1 MLSDTIKTKKG
12 SGVMESRLV
21 FHAHDSNG
29 NPLEVSM
36 PGGPRTSYI
45 WGYDQQYPVAKIE
58 NATRTQVESTLGVSP
73 GYHTGSG
80 GLNLTQGNTL
90 RNGLP
95 DSMVTTYTY
104 DPLVGVTSVTDPK
117 GNVTYYGYDA
127 YKRLEFVKDADGY
140 LVQEYKYNY
149 KD

>member
-1 MLSDTIKTKKG
+1 
-12 SGVMESRLV
+12 
-21 FHAHDSNG
+21 
-29 NPLEVSM
+29 
-36 PGGPRTSYI
+36 
-45 WGYDQQYPVAKIE
+45 
-58 NATRTQVESTLGVSP
+58 
-73 GYHTGSG
+73 
-80 GLNLTQGNTL
+80 
-90 RNGLP
+90 
-95 DSMVTTYTY
+95 TY